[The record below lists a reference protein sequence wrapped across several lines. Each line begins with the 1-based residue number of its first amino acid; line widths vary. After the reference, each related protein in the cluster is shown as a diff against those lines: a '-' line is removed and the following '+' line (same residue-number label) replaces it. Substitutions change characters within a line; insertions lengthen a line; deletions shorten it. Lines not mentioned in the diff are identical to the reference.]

1 MLDELYHNHNNQN
14 MYKYSGL
21 HVQPE
26 HVQIFW
32 ISNKSPP
39 HENNNS
45 DHFVVTE
52 ISIIIDIK
60 SIKL

>member
-14 MYKYSGL
+14 IYKYSGL
-21 HVQPE
+21 HRNKGGG
-26 HVQIFW
+26 
-32 ISNKSPP
+32 ISNKSQCNDPP

-52 ISIIIDIK
+52 TSIIIDIK